1 MKIEFGKLYDA
12 DMIHPLE
19 FDSARA
25 IQSVPVYDW
34 LGKQAAQ
41 IRKNLD
47 DLPEAAARWF
57 PVNRYTSPR
66 LYALYRLALKRLN
79 CAEEYPLFLK
89 NGYDLTAMVRGSRSQ
104 GHMIAVNDACVE
116 TLDDGELLA
125 LFGQQIGHI
134 RADHVQQTEL
144 LGLLEKTAGQIPMM
158 GTLLGKK
165 MWSYFAD
172 WLIASRFTADRAAL
186 FAAQSVGSVESLLL
200 RQAGL
205 DPRSPEAEAAKNQEV
220 LRGEAKH
227 GIYFIR
233 FLHEMPTFGNIER
246 IQTLRAWVRSED
258 MKRKYPQVYYQCRLE
273 MNDAPSNAADESLL
287 RLHAAALEG
296 SANAALRLGD
306 RYVRGDGLPTSTAA
320 ASCLFLRAA
329 YGGDPAAM
337 RYLIGFMRH
346 GIEGMTDDKK
356 TVGQL
361 YRAALSRGL
370 KASGAD
376 EFPPLPPNGRLDA
389 LAGEMEQKYGPLC
402 DRDARTVRD
411 AFWIPNGDTVF
422 ACMTE
427 ADAEGAVYGTAVA
440 STGIYGRRDEGSLPF
455 LVTWDEFGSGDLYSR
470 ETDSG
475 WWLFSCSVPVL
486 RKPESMRGTAA
497 EMLLLLKSG
506 KA

>member
-1 MKIEFGKLYDA
+1 MKIEYGKLYDA

-19 FDSARA
+19 FDAARA

-41 IRKNLD
+41 IMKNLD

-57 PVNRYTSPR
+57 PVNRYTAPR

-79 CAEEYPLFLK
+79 CVEEYPLFLK
-89 NGYDLTAMVRGSRSQ
+89 NGYDLTAEVRGSRSQ

-134 RADHVQQTEL
+134 RADHTQQTEL
-144 LGLLEKTAGQIPMM
+144 LGLLEKSAGQIPMM
-158 GTLLGKK
+158 GTLIGKK
-165 MWSYFAD
+165 LWACFAD

-186 FAAQSVGSVESLLL
+186 FAAQSVLSAESLLL

-205 DPRSPEAEAAKNQEV
+205 DPRSPEAEQAISQEIV
-220 LRGEAKH
+220 RGETKP
-227 GIYFIR
+227 GVYFIR
-233 FLHEMPTFGNIER
+233 MLHEMPAFGSIER

-258 MKRKYPQVYYQCRLE
+258 MKQKYPQVYYQCRLE
-273 MNDAPSNAADESLL
+273 LNDAPADAADESLL
-287 RLHAAALEG
+287 RLHAAALDG
-296 SANAALRLGD
+296 SAKAALLLGS
-306 RYVRGDGLPTSTAA
+306 RYIRGDGLPMSASAA
-320 ASCLFLRAA
+320 ADLFLRAA
-329 YGGDPAAM
+329 YRGDPAAM
-337 RYLIGFMRH
+337 RFLAGFMRH

-361 YRAALSRGL
+361 YRAAISRGL
-370 KASGAD
+370 KASGA
-376 EFPPLPPNGRLDA
+376 EEYPPLPENARLAA
-389 LAGEMEQKYGPLC
+389 LAGEMAQKYGSLC
-402 DRDARTVRD
+402 DRDAQIVKD
-411 AFWIPNGDTVF
+411 AFWIPKGDAVY

-427 ADAEGAVYGTAVA
+427 SDASGAVYGTAVA

-455 LVTWDEFGSGDLYSR
+455 LVTWEQFETGDLYSR
-470 ETDSG
+470 ETDAG
-475 WWLFSCSVPVL
+475 RWLFSGSVPIL

-497 EMLLLLKSG
+497 EMLLLFKSG